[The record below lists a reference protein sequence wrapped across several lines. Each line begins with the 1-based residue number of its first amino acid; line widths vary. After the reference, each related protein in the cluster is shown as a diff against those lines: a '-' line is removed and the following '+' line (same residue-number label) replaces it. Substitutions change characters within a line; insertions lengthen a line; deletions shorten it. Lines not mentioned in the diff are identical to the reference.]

1 MVTRALAVALSLL
14 LGGAAR
20 AQPPAVPCPFMQAG
34 WSFQYQGPITSV
46 QYDQTRLWLYVVFG
60 GTTVS
65 AFANVPFAVM
75 QAFQNTKDPLGV
87 YNSYVLP
94 SYHAFFLIQTNNC
107 PLELEGGS
115 GGYLWT
121 D

>member
-1 MVTRALAVALSLL
+1 MMRALTLLVALLVA
-14 LGGAAR
+14 GTAR
-20 AQPPAVPCPFMQAG
+20 AVPPAVPCPFMQAG

-46 QYDQTRLWLYVVFG
+46 QYDQSRLWLYVVFG

-94 SYHAFFLIQTNNC
+94 FYHAFFLIQTNNC
-107 PLELEGGS
+107 PLELEGSS
-115 GGYLWT
+115 GDYLWT